1 MTLRFTMEEFRK
13 IPRNDKI
20 LFGVL
25 IAIILANSM
34 IPRVR
39 EGATNTT
46 KVTEVSVP
54 KFAFTNMASMGV
66 INDDVLSISGSFTTT
81 TDIPPSSSSETEQ
94 EITFTFPADYFTVVH
109 KIDYHNPPMME
120 LTHAT
125 LTKPITIFIGATKL
139 ENMSLYRHVIPES
152 FKDYKPSA
160 SGTDT
165 ISFKAKA
172 VVGSGLKGISLPA
185 GTYSYKIRMDN
196 NVPLFKL
203 KATPLAI
210 TSNGWSVKTT
220 ADPAAGFAKMPPILA
235 YDSSSA
241 QADSESTTSMTARQ
255 KAIMA
260 NIANLQRIE
269 KQIFDRLSRENDP
282 TTRTEMVAQIN
293 QIAKARGDLYNNMND
308 FAGAMQSATADT
320 RNALRQQLVAAQVVE
335 SQLNTAKSTLDGL
348 REDKSNKLRLV
359 EINNYYGRK
368 YEYQTDIMK
377 LIVITCA
384 PILVISILMKKGLIP
399 ELIATGLIVVIIAAG
414 IIAVVRKLMD
424 LNRRNNMNFDQY
436 DSDFNPYAVSVTK
449 TETTNLADLSK
460 LSLLSTCVGASC
472 CNDTTTVWDEKSTT
486 CIPGS
491 RPADEKNVSGNDP
504 YNMDA
509 LASDFMKNGFGAR

>member
-1 MTLRFTMEEFRK
+1 MTLRITMDEFRK
-13 IPRNDKI
+13 IPQNDKI

-34 IPRVR
+34 MPRVK
-39 EGATNTT
+39 EGATDTN

-54 KFAFTNMASMGV
+54 KFAFTNTGSMGA
-66 INDDVLSISGSFTTT
+66 INDDVLSISGTFTTT
-81 TDIPPSSSSETEQ
+81 TLLSQGSA
-94 EITFTFPADYFTVVH
+94 ITFTFPAGYFVATPSSFTGLIMNIMIPLSV
-109 KIDYHNPPMME
+109 NPIVC
-120 LTHAT
+120 A
-125 LTKPITIFIGATKL
+125 I
-139 ENMSLYRHVIPES
+139 S
-152 FKDYKPSA
+152 SA
-160 SGTDT
+160 SGDLSKSDGTGQL
-165 ISFKAKA
+165 SF
-172 VVGSGLKGISLPA
+172 LTPA
-185 GTYSYKIRMDN
+185 GANNANMPPGTYSYTIRN
-196 NVPLFKL
+196 TNVNTPIFKL
-203 KATPLAI
+203 KAEPIAI
-210 TSNGWSVKTT
+210 TSNGWSVKTGT
-220 ADPAAGFAKMPPILA
+220 DTVPGFAKMPPVLA

-241 QADSESTTSMTARQ
+241 QADSASTTSMTARQ

-269 KQIFDRLSRENDP
+269 KQIFDRLSRESDP

-377 LIVITCA
+377 LIVITCT
-384 PILVISILMKKGLIP
+384 PILIISILMKKGLIP
-399 ELIATGLIVVIIAAG
+399 ELVATGLIVIIIVAG
-414 IIAVVRKLMD
+414 IIAVVRKLID
-424 LNRRNNMNFDQY
+424 LNKRNNMNFDQY

-449 TETTNLADLSK
+449 TESNLADLNKS
-460 LSLLSTCVGASC
+460 SLLSTCVGAGC
-472 CNDTTTVWDEKSTT
+472 CNDVTTVWDQASAT
-486 CIPGS
+486 CIPKP
-491 RPADEKNVSGNDP
+491 PA
-504 YNMDA
+504 
-509 LASDFMKNGFGAR
+509 R

>member
-1 MTLRFTMEEFRK
+1 MTLRFTMDEFRK
-13 IPRNDKI
+13 IPQNDKL

-34 IPRVR
+34 IPRVK
-39 EGATNTT
+39 EGAADTN

-54 KFAFTNMASMGV
+54 KFAFTNTGSMGA
-66 INDDVLSISGSFTTT
+66 INDDMLSISGSFTTT
-81 TDIPPSSSSETEQ
+81 TPLPKGNS
-94 EITFTFPADYFTVVH
+94 ITFTFPAGYFVATATSFTGLIMNITSATSSTPIVCTV
-109 KIDYHNPPMME
+109 
-120 LTHAT
+120 
-125 LTKPITIFIGATKL
+125 
-139 ENMSLYRHVIPES
+139 S
-152 FKDYKPSA
+152 SA
-160 SGTDT
+160 SGDLSKTDGT
-165 ISFKAKA
+165 GQLSFLTPSAA
-172 VVGSGLKGISLPA
+172 NNADMPPGA
-185 GTYSYKIRMDN
+185 YSYTIQN
-196 NVPLFKL
+196 TNVNTPIFKL
-203 KATPLAI
+203 KAVPLAI
-210 TSNGWSVKTT
+210 TSNGWSVKTGT
-220 ADPAAGFAKMPPILA
+220 DTVSGFAKMPPILA

-241 QADSESTTSMTARQ
+241 QADSASTTSMTARQ

-460 LSLLSTCVGASC
+460 SSLLSTCVGASC
-472 CNDTTTVWDEKSTT
+472 CNDTTTVWDQTTAT
-486 CIPGS
+486 CILK
-491 RPADEKNVSGNDP
+491 PASAP
-504 YNMDA
+504 
-509 LASDFMKNGFGAR
+509 AR

>member
-1 MTLRFTMEEFRK
+1 MTIRFTMEEFRK
-13 IPRNDKI
+13 IPQNDKI

-34 IPRVR
+34 IPRVK
-39 EGATNTT
+39 EGATDTN

-54 KFAFTNMASMGV
+54 KFAFTNTGSMGAV
-66 INDDVLSISGSFTTT
+66 NDDVLSISGSFTTT
-81 TDIPPSSSSETEQ
+81 TLLPKGGA
-94 EITFTFPADYFTVVH
+94 ITFTFPAGYFVTTPTSFTGLIMNITSAASV
-109 KIDYHNPPMME
+109 NPIVC
-120 LTHAT
+120 AV
-125 LTKPITIFIGATKL
+125 
-139 ENMSLYRHVIPES
+139 S
-152 FKDYKPSA
+152 SA
-160 SGTDT
+160 SGDLSKSDGTGQLAFFT
-165 ISFKAKA
+165 P
-172 VVGSGLKGISLPA
+172 SGANTADMPA
-185 GTYSYKIRMDN
+185 GTYTYKIQNTNSDT
-196 NVPLFKL
+196 PILKL
-203 KATPLAI
+203 KAAPLSI
-210 TSNGWSVKTT
+210 TSNGWSVKTGT
-220 ADPAAGFAKMPPILA
+220 DAVPGFAKMPPVLA

-241 QADSESTTSMTARQ
+241 QADSASTTSMTTRQ
-255 KAIMA
+255 KAVMA

-384 PILVISILMKKGLIP
+384 PILVISILMKKGLVP

-449 TETTNLADLSK
+449 TESNLADSSK
-460 LSLLSTCVGASC
+460 SSLLSTCIGASC
-472 CNDTTTVWDEKSTT
+472 CNDVTTAWDQASAT
-486 CIPGS
+486 CIPKPAS
-491 RPADEKNVSGNDP
+491 R
-504 YNMDA
+504 
-509 LASDFMKNGFGAR
+509 

>member
-13 IPRNDKI
+13 IPQNDKI

-39 EGATNTT
+39 EGATDTT

-66 INDDVLSISGSFTTT
+66 INEDVLSISGSFTTT
-81 TDIPPSSSSETEQ
+81 TLLPKEKSIM
-94 EITFTFPADYFTVVH
+94 FTFPAGYFVATTTGFTGLIMNIRSESSNAPIVCAVSSTSSDLS
-109 KIDYHNPPMME
+109 KTNGTGQLTFLTPSVDAANMPP
-120 LTHAT
+120 
-125 LTKPITIFIGATKL
+125 
-139 ENMSLYRHVIPES
+139 
-152 FKDYKPSA
+152 
-160 SGTDT
+160 
-165 ISFKAKA
+165 
-172 VVGSGLKGISLPA
+172 
-185 GTYSYKIRMDN
+185 GTYNYTIQN
-196 NVPLFKL
+196 NTNINTPIFKL
-203 KATPLAI
+203 KAAPLAI

-241 QADSESTTSMTARQ
+241 QADSDSTTSMTTRQ

-436 DSDFNPYAVSVTK
+436 DSDFDPNAISVTK

-460 LSLLSTCVGASC
+460 MSLLSTCVGASC
-472 CNDTTTVWDEKSTT
+472 CNDTTTVWDQKNTT
-486 CIPGS
+486 CIPKVAGLVDPS
-491 RPADEKNVSGNDP
+491 RPDTKTVPGNDP
-504 YNMDA
+504 YKVES
-509 LASDFMKNGFGAR
+509 LASDFMKNGFMER

>member
-1 MTLRFTMEEFRK
+1 MTLRFTMEEFRR
-13 IPRNDKI
+13 IPQNDKI

-34 IPRVR
+34 IPRVK
-39 EGATNTT
+39 EGATDTN

-54 KFAFTNMASMGV
+54 KFAFTNTGSMGA

-81 TDIPPSSSSETEQ
+81 TLLPKGGA
-94 EITFTFPADYFTVVH
+94 ITFTFPAGYFVATSSRFTGINMNITSATSTTPIVCGSPSGDLS
-109 KIDYHNPPMME
+109 KTDGTGLLAFLTPSGANNADMPP
-120 LTHAT
+120 
-125 LTKPITIFIGATKL
+125 GA
-139 ENMSLYRHVIPES
+139 
-152 FKDYKPSA
+152 
-160 SGTDT
+160 
-165 ISFKAKA
+165 
-172 VVGSGLKGISLPA
+172 
-185 GTYSYKIRMDN
+185 YSYTIQN
-196 NVPLFKL
+196 TNVNTPIFKL
-203 KATPLAI
+203 KAEPLAI
-210 TSNGWSVKTT
+210 TSNGWSVKTGSDT
-220 ADPAAGFAKMPPILA
+220 VSGFAKMPPILA

-241 QADSESTTSMTARQ
+241 QAESTSITSMTARQ

-320 RNALRQQLVAAQVVE
+320 RNALRQQLVATQVVE

-436 DSDFNPYAVSVTK
+436 DIDFNPYAVSVTK
-449 TETTNLADLSK
+449 TDSNLADLNKS
-460 LSLLSTCVGASC
+460 SLLSTCIGASC
-472 CNDTTTVWDEKSTT
+472 CNDTTTVWDQASAT
-486 CIPGS
+486 CILKP
-491 RPADEKNVSGNDP
+491 PA
-504 YNMDA
+504 
-509 LASDFMKNGFGAR
+509 R

>member
-1 MTLRFTMEEFRK
+1 MTLRFTMDEFRK
-13 IPRNDKI
+13 IPQNDKI

-34 IPRVR
+34 IPRVK
-39 EGATNTT
+39 EGAADTN
-46 KVTEVSVP
+46 KITEVSVP
-54 KFAFTNMASMGV
+54 KFTFTNMGSMGA
-66 INDDVLSISGSFTTT
+66 INDEVLSISGSFTTT
-81 TDIPPSSSSETEQ
+81 TLLPKEKSIM
-94 EITFTFPADYFTVVH
+94 FTFPAGYFVATTTGFTGLIMNIRSESSNAPIVCAVSSTSSDLS
-109 KIDYHNPPMME
+109 KTNGTGQLTFLTPSVSAVNMPP
-120 LTHAT
+120 
-125 LTKPITIFIGATKL
+125 
-139 ENMSLYRHVIPES
+139 
-152 FKDYKPSA
+152 
-160 SGTDT
+160 
-165 ISFKAKA
+165 
-172 VVGSGLKGISLPA
+172 
-185 GTYSYKIRMDN
+185 GTYNYTIQN
-196 NVPLFKL
+196 NTNINTPIFKL
-203 KATPLAI
+203 KAAPLAI
-210 TSNGWSVKTT
+210 TSNGWSVKTD
-220 ADPAAGFAKMPPILA
+220 ADTVVGFAKMPPVLA

-241 QADSESTTSMTARQ
+241 QADSASTASMTARQ

-269 KQIFDRLSRENDP
+269 KQIFDRLSKENDP

-399 ELIATGLIVVIIAAG
+399 ELIATGLIVVIISAG

-460 LSLLSTCVGASC
+460 SSLLSTCVGASC
-472 CNDTTTVWDEKSTT
+472 CNDVTTVWDEASTT
-486 CIPGS
+486 CIPKPS
-491 RPADEKNVSGNDP
+491 AP
-504 YNMDA
+504 
-509 LASDFMKNGFGAR
+509 

>member
-1 MTLRFTMEEFRK
+1 MK
-13 IPRNDKI
+13 SKNI
-20 LFGVL
+20 L
-25 IAIILANSM
+25 
-34 IPRVR
+34 
-39 EGATNTT
+39 
-46 KVTEVSVP
+46 
-54 KFAFTNMASMGV
+54 
-66 INDDVLSISGSFTTT
+66 
-81 TDIPPSSSSETEQ
+81 IPP
-94 EITFTFPADYFTVVH
+94 
-109 KIDYHNPPMME
+109 
-120 LTHAT
+120 LTHAN
-125 LTKPITIFIGATKL
+125 LPKPITIFMGGKN
-139 ENMSLYRHVIPES
+139 ENVSLYRHVIPEM
-152 FKDYKPSA
+152 FKDYKPSE
-160 SGTDT
+160 TDS
-165 ISFKAKA
+165 ISFQALA
-172 VVGSGLKGISLPA
+172 VVDGRTQEVSLPA
-185 GTYSYKIRMDN
+185 GTYSYKIHMDN

-293 QIAKARGDLYNNMND
+293 QIAKARGDLYSNMND

-348 REDKSNKLRLV
+348 REDKSNRLPLV

-436 DSDFNPYAVSVTK
+436 DSDFDPNAISVTK
-449 TETTNLADLSK
+449 TETPNLADLSK

-472 CNDTTTVWDEKSTT
+472 CNDTTTVWDQKSTT
-486 CIPGS
+486 CIPKVAGLVDPS
-491 RPADEKNVSGNDP
+491 RPADEKTVPGNDP
-504 YNMDA
+504 YKIDA
-509 LASDFMKNGFGAR
+509 LASDFMKNGFKAR

>member
-13 IPRNDKI
+13 IPQNDKI

-25 IAIILANSM
+25 IVIILANSM

-39 EGATNTT
+39 EGATNTN

-54 KFAFTNMASMGV
+54 KFAFTNSGSMGV
-66 INDDVLSISGSFTTT
+66 INDDVLSITGSFTTT
-81 TDIPPSSSSETEQ
+81 TALPKGRA
-94 EITFTFPADYFTVVH
+94 ITFTFPAGYFVATPSSFTGLIMNITSASLNTPIVCTV
-109 KIDYHNPPMME
+109 N
-120 LTHAT
+120 
-125 LTKPITIFIGATKL
+125 
-139 ENMSLYRHVIPES
+139 
-152 FKDYKPSA
+152 SA
-160 SGTDT
+160 SGDLVKSDGTGQL
-165 ISFKAKA
+165 SFLTP
-172 VVGSGLKGISLPA
+172 SGANNADMPP
-185 GTYSYKIRMDN
+185 GTYSYIIQN
-196 NVPLFKL
+196 TNVNTPILKL
-203 KATPLAI
+203 KAAPVAI
-210 TSNGWSVKTT
+210 TSNGWSVTT
-220 ADPAAGFAKMPPILA
+220 GTDTVSGFAKMPPILA

-241 QADSESTTSMTARQ
+241 QADSASTTSMTARQ

-269 KQIFDRLSRENDP
+269 KQIFDRLSSENDP

-399 ELIATGLIVVIIAAG
+399 ELIATGLIVVIISAG

-436 DSDFNPYAVSVTK
+436 DSDFNPYAVSVSK

-460 LSLLSTCVGASC
+460 SSLLSTCVGASC
-472 CNDTTTVWDEKSTT
+472 CNDTTTVWDQATAT
-486 CIPGS
+486 CILK
-491 RPADEKNVSGNDP
+491 PASAP
-504 YNMDA
+504 
-509 LASDFMKNGFGAR
+509 AR